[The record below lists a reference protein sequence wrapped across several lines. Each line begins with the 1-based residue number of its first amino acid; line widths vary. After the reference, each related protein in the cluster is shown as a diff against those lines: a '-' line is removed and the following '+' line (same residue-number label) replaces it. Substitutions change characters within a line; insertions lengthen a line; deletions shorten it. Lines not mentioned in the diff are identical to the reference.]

1 MKLLTRLR
9 ELRIENE
16 INSIDDYRF
25 SMSHYHDDTLGIGT
39 MTFDDIMR
47 LNLESN
53 KLEPY
58 NLESNNLKVNHLTQ
72 K

>member
-16 INSIDDYRF
+16 VNSINDFRF
-25 SMSHYHDDTLGIGT
+25 SMSHYYDDSLGIGT
-39 MTFDDIMR
+39 MTLDDIMR

-53 KLEPY
+53 
-58 NLESNNLKVNHLTQ
+58 NLESNKLKVNHLTQ

>member
-16 INSIDDYRF
+16 IDSVDDYCF

-39 MTFDDIMR
+39 ITFDDIMR

-53 KLEPY
+53 
-58 NLESNNLKVNHLTQ
+58 NLESNKLKVNHLTQ

>member
-1 MKLLTRLR
+1 MKLMTRLR
-9 ELRIENE
+9 KLRIENE

-25 SMSHYHDDTLGIGT
+25 SMSHYYDDSLGIGT
-39 MTFDDIMR
+39 MTLDDIMR

-53 KLEPY
+53 
-58 NLESNNLKVNHLTQ
+58 NLESNNLKAYNHAQ

>member
-39 MTFDDIMR
+39 MTLDDIMR

-53 KLEPY
+53 
-58 NLESNNLKVNHLTQ
+58 NLESNKLKVNHLTQ

>member
-25 SMSHYHDDTLGIGT
+25 SMSHYHDDILGIGT

-53 KLEPY
+53 
-58 NLESNNLKVNHLTQ
+58 NIESNNLKVNHLTQ

>member
-16 INSIDDYRF
+16 VNSINDYRF
-25 SMSHYHDDTLGIGT
+25 SMSHYYDDSLGIGT
-39 MTFDDIMR
+39 MTLDDIMR

-53 KLEPY
+53 
-58 NLESNNLKVNHLTQ
+58 NLESNKLKVNHLTQ

>member
-16 INSIDDYRF
+16 NNSIDDYRF
-25 SMSHYHDDTLGIGT
+25 SMSHYYDDSLGIGT
-39 MTFDDIMR
+39 MTLDDIMR

-53 KLEPY
+53 
-58 NLESNNLKVNHLTQ
+58 NLESNKLKVNHLTQ

>member
-1 MKLLTRLR
+1 MKLKTRLR
-9 ELRIENE
+9 KLRIENE

-39 MTFDDIMR
+39 ITFEDIMR

-53 KLEPY
+53 
-58 NLESNNLKVNHLTQ
+58 NLESNKLKVNHLTQ